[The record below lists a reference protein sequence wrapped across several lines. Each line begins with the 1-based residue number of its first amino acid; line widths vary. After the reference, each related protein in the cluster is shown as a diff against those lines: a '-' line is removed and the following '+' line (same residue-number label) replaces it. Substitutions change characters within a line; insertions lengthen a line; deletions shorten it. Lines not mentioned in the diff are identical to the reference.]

1 MKILKHLLAIT
12 DNVYYKWIKTYYIDI
27 QSTPAQFLKHYKL
40 FMQKTFFY
48 NTNWIKK
55 IVSPEISLYKRN
67 SIPNCL
73 DNYRLLLKIVFKN
86 QAWTNVM

>member
-1 MKILKHLLAIT
+1 MKSPKHLLAIT
-12 DNVYYKWIKTYYIDI
+12 DNVYHEWIKTYYIDI
-27 QSTPAQFLKHYKL
+27 KSTLYAKKL
-40 FMQKTFFY
+40 FFY
-48 NTNWIKK
+48 TTNWIKK

-73 DNYRLLLKIVFKN
+73 DNYRLLLKIDFKN